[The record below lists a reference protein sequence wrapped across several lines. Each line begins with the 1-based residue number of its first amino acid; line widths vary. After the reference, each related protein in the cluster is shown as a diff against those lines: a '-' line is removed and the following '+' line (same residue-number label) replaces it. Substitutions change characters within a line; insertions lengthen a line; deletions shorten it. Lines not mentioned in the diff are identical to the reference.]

1 MPHDAGAPVLL
12 MSTPSK
18 SARRSTS
25 LKRFFGQDVV
35 RALVVPSMR
44 LFRWFGFGSAL
55 MTHDPRL
62 LALMRSDEPVLF
74 GVWHQDFHNTL
85 GYLSRWNPRRRTY
98 PLASASRDGTM
109 AAVVAE
115 GMGYR
120 SPVRGSSA
128 RGGHRAL
135 LALTRLLKTEPDASV
150 AVVVDGPR
158 PPGRVLKPGI
168 VHLAQ
173 VSGRQIWLVRSSW
186 SHTVVL
192 KKTWAKFHI
201 GIPGSRGAI
210 LADGP
215 IHVPANMDRE
225 GLEEIRLDCERR
237 LNALAD
243 RADRAVGLDPA
254 LSR

>member
-1 MPHDAGAPVLL
+1 MKG
-12 MSTPSK
+12 
-18 SARRSTS
+18 
-25 LKRFFGQDVV
+25 FFGQNVV
-35 RALVVPSMR
+35 RALVVLSMR

-55 MTHDPRL
+55 MEHDQRL
-62 LALMRSDEPVLF
+62 LQLMRSDDPVLF
-74 GVWHQDFHNTL
+74 GVWHQDFHHTL

-120 SPVRGSSA
+120 KSVRGSSA

-135 LALTRLLKTEPDASV
+135 LALNRLLKQEPDASV
-150 AVVVDGPR
+150 VVVVDGPR
-158 PPGRVLKPGI
+158 PPPRVMKPGI

-173 VSGRQIWLVRSSW
+173 SSGRPIWLVRTSW
-186 SHTVVL
+186 SYTIVL

-201 GIPGSRGAI
+201 GLPLSRGAI

-215 IHVPANMDRE
+215 IHVPANLDRE
-225 GLEEIRLDCERR
+225 GLEAVRLDCERR
-237 LNALAD
+237 LNDLAD

-254 LSR
+254 ASL

>member
-1 MPHDAGAPVLL
+1 MSSAPKAPKRN
-12 MSTPSK
+12 SF
-18 SARRSTS
+18 
-25 LKRFFGQDVV
+25 LKRFFGQDVIRV
-35 RALVVPSMR
+35 LVVASMR
-44 LFRWFGFGSAL
+44 LFRWFGFGSVL
-55 MTHDPRL
+55 LRHDPRL
-62 LALMRSDEPVLF
+62 LALLRSDDPALF

-85 GYLSRWNPRRRTY
+85 GYLSRWNARRRTY

-115 GMGYR
+115 GMGFR
-120 SPVRGSSA
+120 KPVRGSSA

-158 PPGRVLKPGI
+158 PPARLLKPGLI
-168 VHLAQ
+168 HLAQ
-173 VSGRQIWLVRSSW
+173 VSGRPIWLVRSSW
-186 SHTVVL
+186 SHTIVL

-201 GIPGSRGAI
+201 GIPGSRGVI

-215 IHVPANMDRE
+215 IHVPANMDRA
-225 GLEEIRLDCERR
+225 GLEAIRLDCEQR
-237 LNALAD
+237 LNALAE

-254 LSR
+254 RSL